1 MNTKYL
7 FCFIALFVWGFSC
20 SQTKETTFNSTTGD
34 INYDELSFNSGKNIV
49 QTVCITCHDPKNSK
63 TDRIAPPLELVK
75 RNYLM
80 QTSNE
85 DEFIR
90 MISAFILTPTEEAA
104 KLHNDVDEFGLMDP
118 LGYSEK
124 DLQSVALYL
133 YRTELERPDWVES
146 EN

>member
-1 MNTKYL
+1 MNAKYL

-20 SQTKETTFNSTTGD
+20 SQTKETTLKTNSGE

-49 QTVCITCHDPKNSK
+49 QTVCITCHDPKNST

-75 RNYLM
+75 RSYLM
-80 QTSNE
+80 QSSNE
-85 DEFIR
+85 EEFIR
-90 MISAFILTPTEEAA
+90 MISTFILTPSEEAA
-104 KLHNDVDEFGLMDP
+104 KLHSDVDEFGLMDP

-124 DLQSVALYL
+124 DIQGVAMYL
-133 YRTELERPDWVES
+133 YRTELERPDWVDS